1 MIEPY
6 TITNKDVTD
15 KIFVEFF
22 DSKEIN
28 EQYEEEARRRQDQA
42 ERGIDKLGV
51 TGNDHRIIR

>member
-28 EQYEEEARRRQDQA
+28 EQYEEEARRR
-42 ERGIDKLGV
+42 
-51 TGNDHRIIR
+51 